1 MKDNEKAPK
10 APKKAKKQKAP
21 KAAKPKKAPKE
32 PSEKKKIPKIF
43 FIILPVILLL
53 AVAFV
58 VVYMVFFRAPSVQDE
73 IDKIKKMTDI
83 YKVGS
88 DEIPSLE
95 SVVAEG
101 MAVRT
106 SVETPIVDE
115 ETGEAE
121 LTEFT
126 YRYREVNDTPLDLAE
141 EYYEFLVSEE
151 QGFTLTDQ
159 EHHTVEAEPEFD
171 NAIGSVILAK
181 ASVDSA
187 APGEE
192 GGEDGGEEGGED
204 GGEDGGEAEA
214 PVEKLAQV
222 IVAWSEYAL
231 AVQVTQVEGTILPP
245 VKEPD
250 PSEIQREPLAL
261 KAQLEYFNNLDPA
274 KLGLPGDFMSEYRVY
289 PVDGLV
295 RVSGEPCRVLNV
307 YLLDLPA
314 ESNTFMG
321 TFYLSTDNSKV
332 FKLDESGAIVSVDMS

>member
-1 MKDNEKAPK
+1 MKDNEKAPN
-10 APKKAKKQKAP
+10 APKKVKKQKAP
-21 KAAKPKKAPKE
+21 KAAKAKKAPKE
-32 PSEKKKIPKIF
+32 PSEKKIPKIF

-121 LTEFT
+121 LTDFT
-126 YRYREVNDTPLDLAE
+126 YRYREVNDTPSDLAE

-151 QGFTLTDQ
+151 QGFIVTDQ
-159 EHHTVEAEPEFD
+159 EHHELEAEPEFD

-181 ASVDSA
+181 VSVDSA
-187 APGEE
+187 VPGEE
-192 GGEDGGEEGGED
+192 GGEAAAGGDEE
-204 GGEDGGEAEA
+204 AA
-214 PVEKLAQV
+214 VEKLAQV

-307 YLLDLPA
+307 YLMDLPA

-321 TFYLSTDNSKV
+321 TFYLSTDNSKL
-332 FKLDESGAIVSVDMS
+332 FKLDDSGAIVSVDMS

>member
-10 APKKAKKQKAP
+10 APKKVKKQKAP
-21 KAAKPKKAPKE
+21 KAAKAKKAPKE
-32 PSEKKKIPKIF
+32 PSEKKIPKIF

-121 LTEFT
+121 LTDFT
-126 YRYREVNDTPLDLAE
+126 YRYREVNDTPSDLAE

-151 QGFTLTDQ
+151 QGFIVTDQ
-159 EHHTVEAEPEFD
+159 EQ
-171 NAIGSVILAK
+171 IGRAHV
-181 ASVDSA
+181 
-187 APGEE
+187 
-192 GGEDGGEEGGED
+192 
-204 GGEDGGEAEA
+204 
-214 PVEKLAQV
+214 
-222 IVAWSEYAL
+222 
-231 AVQVTQVEGTILPP
+231 
-245 VKEPD
+245 
-250 PSEIQREPLAL
+250 
-261 KAQLEYFNNLDPA
+261 
-274 KLGLPGDFMSEYRVY
+274 
-289 PVDGLV
+289 
-295 RVSGEPCRVLNV
+295 
-307 YLLDLPA
+307 
-314 ESNTFMG
+314 
-321 TFYLSTDNSKV
+321 
-332 FKLDESGAIVSVDMS
+332 

>member
-1 MKDNEKAPK
+1 MKDNENAQKE
-10 APKKAKKQKAP
+10 PKKAKKQKAP
-21 KAAKPKKAPKE
+21 KAAKVKKAPKE
-32 PSEKKKIPKIF
+32 PSEKKGIPKIF
-43 FIILPVILLL
+43 LIILPVILLL

-58 VVYMVFFRAPSVQDE
+58 VVYMVFFRAPSAQDE

-101 MAVRT
+101 MVRRT

-126 YRYREVNDTPLDLAE
+126 YRYREVNDTPADLAE
-141 EYYEFLVSEE
+141 DYYEFLTSEE

-159 EHHTVEAEPEFD
+159 EHHQVEEKPKFD
-171 NAIGSVILAK
+171 ADIGSVILAK

-187 APGEE
+187 VPGEA
-192 GGEDGGEEGGED
+192 
-204 GGEDGGEAEA
+204 GGEAGDTADGGAEA
-214 PVEKLAQV
+214 VEKLAQV

-231 AVQVTQVEGTILPP
+231 AVQVTQVDGTILPP

-261 KAQLEYFNNLDPA
+261 KAQLEYSNNLDPA

-307 YLLDLPA
+307 YLMDLPA

-332 FKLDESGAIVSVDMS
+332 FKLDETGTIVSVDMS

>member
-10 APKKAKKQKAP
+10 APVKAKKQKAP
-21 KAAKPKKAPKE
+21 KAKKAPKE

-43 FIILPVILLL
+43 LIILPVILLL
-53 AVAFV
+53 AVAFA
-58 VVYMVFFRAPSVQDE
+58 VVYMVFFRAPSAQDE

-101 MAVRT
+101 MVRRT

-126 YRYREVNDTPLDLAE
+126 YRYREVNDTPADLAE
-141 EYYEFLVSEE
+141 DYYKFLTGEE
-151 QGFTLTDQ
+151 QGFVVTDQ
-159 EHHTVEAEPEFD
+159 EHHQVEEEPKFD
-171 NAIGSVILAK
+171 ADIGSVTLAK
-181 ASVDSA
+181 ASLDSVV
-187 APGEE
+187 PGEE
-192 GGEDGGEEGGED
+192 GGDSGDGSDGEE
-204 GGEDGGEAEA
+204 A
-214 PVEKLAQV
+214 VEKLAQV
-222 IVAWSEYAL
+222 VVAWSEYAL
-231 AVQVTQVEGTILPP
+231 AVQVTQVDGTILPP

-307 YLLDLPA
+307 YLMDLPA

-321 TFYLSTDNSKV
+321 TFYLSTDNSKI
-332 FKLDESGAIVSVDMS
+332 FKLDENGAIVSVDMS